1 MLNPRNMF
9 PEGTPSRRVVDY
21 ATQEFFSKGVKQVTM
36 DDIAKG
42 LQMSKRTL
50 YQLFADKEQ
59 LIIACIEVIAEREH
73 ELVLSLIG
81 QNHNVLEIILRVIEH
96 RVKTLG
102 KVSIEYIT
110 EVKRYDAVKEYT
122 KMAQEESIER
132 GEYIYKKGIEQGLF
146 RDDVN
151 IQWLAD
157 DDPANLARA
166 AKASDPGL
174 NDGIG
179 VPMWKNGKE
188 PADYH
193 GWKSEEK
200 TAMLEWNAPVRLA
213 EVRLAFDTGLK
224 TRRVALP
231 MPAELVR
238 DYTLEV
244 CVDGDWRQV
253 AQVRDN
259 GLRHRI
265 HAFPT
270 VMASAARVTVER
282 TWGDAFSRI
291 LEIRAYGDAIPVVS
305 SRRGLVWRSPR

>member
-21 ATQEFFSKGVKQVTM
+21 ATKEFFSKGVKQVTM

-110 EVKRYDAVKEYT
+110 EVKRYDAVKEYI

-151 IQWLAD
+151 IKL
-157 DDPANLARA
+157 LLECIYIRM
-166 AKASDPGL
+166 
-174 NDGIG
+174 ND
-179 VPMWKNGKE
+179 N
-188 PADYH
+188 Y
-193 GWKSEEK
+193 S
-200 TAMLEWNAPVRLA
+200 
-213 EVRLAFDTGLK
+213 
-224 TRRVALP
+224 
-231 MPAELVR
+231 
-238 DYTLEV
+238 
-244 CVDGDWRQV
+244 
-253 AQVRDN
+253 
-259 GLRHRI
+259 
-265 HAFPT
+265 
-270 VMASAARVTVER
+270 
-282 TWGDAFSRI
+282 
-291 LEIRAYGDAIPVVS
+291 PVVVNKYS
-305 SRRGLVWRSPR
+305 MQDCFINMGIFHLRGCCTPAGIELIDKFLDIYRKNERQ